1 MIFDINILNIIYK
14 LAVNYMIMKKTTSI
28 LFALLLLLIV
38 SCKKEDNS
46 TPRIS
51 TTTVAN
57 TLLSGTWKITYYWD
71 TDHEETTNYNGYA
84 FTFGSGNVLTASKD
98 GSTITGTWT
107 TLLDDSKT
115 KLILFFSAP
124 ASFDEFSDD
133 WHVIERTDTRIKLQ
147 DVSGGNGG
155 TDYLTFEKM

>member
-1 MIFDINILNIIYK
+1 
-14 LAVNYMIMKKTTSI
+14 
-28 LFALLLLLIV
+28 
-38 SCKKEDNS
+38 
-46 TPRIS
+46 
-51 TTTVAN
+51 
-57 TLLSGTWKITYYWD
+57 
-71 TDHEETTNYNGYA
+71 
-84 FTFGSGNVLTASKD
+84 LTASKA

-155 TDYLTFEKM
+155 TDYLTFEKI